1 MRIFGLNQRTSA
13 KLARRGPTQRSAV
26 ARQTISF
33 PGFSVLRDRLPNL
46 CFSLLIFITFI
57 GISPL
62 TTGDYSGDGALS
74 GTGDSARQ
82 ATFIMMFVLIV
93 ATAVLTKG
101 AQFLLEVPI
110 ALAVLLLWCWA
121 SVTWA
126 IEPAVSFRRVL
137 FTTIVVLS
145 VVYCVNMLSYQ
156 QVMSSLAGWFALIVL
171 LDWLTVQ
178 IITNAIHQANEAE
191 PLLAGNWRGIH
202 THKNE
207 AGALCA
213 IAALLFGDLAFRSR
227 SFITAP
233 ALAALSVGFLVMT
246 QSKTSEGAVIVAALV
261 GLFIDRGYR
270 NPVLRNILSIVGLC
284 VLILLAIGF
293 GDQAVELMAFL
304 DDPGSLTGRV
314 QIWPVLFRYAADHL
328 LLGSGYGSFW
338 AIGSASPV
346 YEDGAEW
353 LTTIAHAH
361 NGYIDLLV
369 QIGLVGLVT
378 AVFALV
384 VRPLYIL
391 TTQPLPPPQSRWLL
405 ASIISFCL
413 FHDLLESSLLD
424 RSNIIWIIMLIA
436 YSLVERRPLR
446 TDIPTAQTVAQ

>member
-1 MRIFGLNQRTSA
+1 MRIFGLNQRAPA
-13 KLARRGPTQRSAV
+13 KLPRRGQSPRGAAAGPTIA
-26 ARQTISF
+26 F
-33 PGFSVLRDRLPNL
+33 PGTGALRDRLPSF
-46 CFSLLIFITFI
+46 CFSVLIFIAFI
-57 GISPL
+57 GVSPL
-62 TTGDYSGDGALS
+62 ITGDYSADGALS

-82 ATFIMMFVLIV
+82 AAFVMIFVLIV
-93 ATAVLTKG
+93 AAAVLTKG
-101 AQFLLEVPI
+101 TRALLDVPV
-110 ALAVLLLWCWA
+110 ALGVLLLWCWA
-121 SVTWA
+121 SVAWA

-145 VVYCVNMLSYQ
+145 VVYSVNMLSYR

-178 IITNAIHQANEAE
+178 IMTNAIHQANEAE

-213 IAALLFGDLAFRSR
+213 VAALLFSDLAFRGK

-233 ALAALSVGFLVMT
+233 VLAALSVGFLVMT
-246 QSKTSEGAVIVAALV
+246 QSKTSEAAVVVAALL

-270 NPVLRNILSIVGLC
+270 NPVLRNIMFAAGLC
-284 VLILLAIGF
+284 LLVLLAIGF
-293 GDQAVELMAFL
+293 GDQATDLLVFL

-314 QIWPVLFRYAADHL
+314 QIWPVLFRYAGDHL

-369 QIGLVGLVT
+369 QIGLIGLVM

-391 TTQPLPPPQSRWLL
+391 TTQPLPPQRSRWLL
-405 ASIISFCL
+405 ASIVSFCL
-413 FHDLLESSLLD
+413 LHDLLESSLLD
-424 RSNIIWIIMLIA
+424 RSNIVWIIMLTA
-436 YSLVERRPLR
+436 YSLLERRSSGTGIRAAPAAN
-446 TDIPTAQTVAQ
+446 P

>member
-1 MRIFGLNQRTSA
+1 MVWGAGT
-13 KLARRGPTQRSAV
+13 
-26 ARQTISF
+26 
-33 PGFSVLRDRLPNL
+33 LRDRLPGL
-46 CFSLLIFITFI
+46 CFSCLIFVAFI
-57 GISPL
+57 GFTPIV
-62 TTGDYSGDGALS
+62 TGEYSAEGTLN
-74 GTGDSARQ
+74 GTGDSVRQ
-82 ATFIMMFVLIV
+82 AAFVLVFALVV
-93 ATAVLTKG
+93 ATTLLTKG
-101 AQFLLEVPI
+101 SQALLDVPI

-145 VVYCVNMLSYQ
+145 VIYSVNMLSYQ
-156 QVMSSLAGWFALIVL
+156 QVVSSLAAWFALIVL
-171 LDWLTVQ
+171 LDWMVISIVTQ
-178 IITNAIHQANEAE
+178 AIHQANEAE
-191 PLLAGNWRGIH
+191 SLLAGNWRGIH

-213 IAALLFGDLAFRSR
+213 VAALLFGDLALKGS

-233 ALAALSVGFLVMT
+233 ILAALSLGFLAMT
-246 QSKTSEGAVIVAALV
+246 ESKTSGGAVVAAALT

-270 NPVLRNILSIVGLC
+270 NPSLRNVMLAAGLC
-284 VLILLAIGF
+284 LSVLLAIGF
-293 GDQAVELMAFL
+293 GDQAADLMAIF

-314 QIWPVLFRYAADHL
+314 QIWPVLFRYASDHP

-361 NGYIDLLV
+361 NGYLDLLV
-369 QIGLVGLVT
+369 QTGLVGLVM

-391 TTQPLPPPQSRWLL
+391 TTQPLPPPRSRWLL
-405 ASIISFCL
+405 ASLMTFCM

-424 RSNIIWIIMLIA
+424 RSNIVWIIMLTA
-436 YSLVERRPLR
+436 YSLTERRSSGKALPVAASS
-446 TDIPTAQTVAQ
+446 PT